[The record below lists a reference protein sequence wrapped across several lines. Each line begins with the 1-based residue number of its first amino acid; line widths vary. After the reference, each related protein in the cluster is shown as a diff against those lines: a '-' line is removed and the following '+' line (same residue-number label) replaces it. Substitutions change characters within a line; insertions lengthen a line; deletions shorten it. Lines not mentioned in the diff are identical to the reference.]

1 MVHGDFPIADAL
13 YLPVFLFNCEDPFS
27 VQDLPVLLFN
37 GEDPLTGVQDLA
49 VLLFNGDD
57 PVTGVQDLPDLLFD
71 GSMRSDLEEGASAQ
85 W

>member
-1 MVHGDFPIADAL
+1 VILFHGEDLGVDLVYLCEGPVAD
-13 YLPVFLFNCEDPFS
+13 